1 MSKAPDPNTGPSFE
15 DALQRLDDI
24 VADMEGD
31 RLALDELLARYEE
44 GTRLVRICME
54 RLSAAERRIETIT
67 RDARSESATATATAP
82 AESSEHPRA
91 RRQSQSPAE
100 DSSDEIRLF

>member
-67 RDARSESATATATAP
+67 REARGEASSATAQ
-82 AESSEHPRA
+82 AETPEKPRA
-91 RRQSQSPAE
+91 RRQSQITAE

>member
-67 RDARSESATATATAP
+67 RDARSESATATAP
-82 AESSEHPRA
+82 AESSEKPRA

>member
-15 DALQRLDDI
+15 DALQRLADI

-67 RDARSESATATATAP
+67 RDARSESATATAP
-82 AESSEHPRA
+82 AESSEKPRA

>member
-67 RDARSESATATATAP
+67 REARG
-82 AESSEHPRA
+82 ESSTTTTQAENPEKPRA
-91 RRQSQSPAE
+91 RRQPQTVAE
-100 DSSDEIRLF
+100 DASDEIRLF

>member
-1 MSKAPDPNTGPSFE
+1 MSKAPDPTNGPSFE

-31 RLALDELLARYEE
+31 RLALDELLSRYEE

-67 RDARSESATATATAP
+67 REARSEPPSP
-82 AESSEHPRA
+82 ASHAENPEKPRA
-91 RRQSQSPAE
+91 RRQPQIPNE
-100 DSSDEIRLF
+100 NPSDEIRLF